1 MKKTLITGAIALSAL
16 SFAFAEDGAERQMA
30 PRPMQGKAAAGI
42 AASGTRPMPQV
53 TTGSSTVDMQI
64 KALRQEM
71 EAKIKAIQDEY
82 NTKIKALIGD
92 NRAMLVMPNGATT
105 TVPDGRHEINDTRR
119 EQKDAE
125 REVRQREREDE
136 RATSSQPFSGL
147 GNFFRGFFGL
157 GGR

>member
-1 MKKTLITGAIALSAL
+1 MKKTLITGAIALSAVA
-16 SFAFAEDGAERQMA
+16 FAFAEDGAQRQMA
-30 PRPMQGKAAAGI
+30 PRPMQGKAVAGVAAT
-42 AASGTRPMPQV
+42 GTRPMPQV

-105 TVPDGRHEINDTRR
+105 TVPEGRHEINQER
-119 EQKDAE
+119 KDA
-125 REVRQREREDE
+125 QREMRQENRGGE
-136 RATSSQPFSGL
+136 VEGATSSRPFSGI
-147 GNFFRGFFGL
+147 GNFFRGLFGI
-157 GGR
+157 GGDQ